1 MTEDLSAK
9 IAALQRG
16 IHVSDSTSI
25 LSLVLDVH
33 QILLSNSDRSD
44 VLHPIWEN
52 SFLEALFSLV
62 SPKLN
67 TPLSLV
73 CGSLLATVLSR
84 SPPSSFSPSALLTSC
99 ISEYFGTIAKSDIP
113 SSACVQSR
121 SATDY
126 CTTSHPPSPLE
137 DATKENEERALQ
149 LRIRIREAE
158 KRESEAEA
166 KLERLR
172 RRVKETKER
181 WRMECEDTRSH
192 LKRQDE
198 EPLAIHPLLFTLSR
212 AASWEVS
219 GQTLTHKSSVFST
232 ALVDHTLNSVCSSS
246 LSACF
251 RVTLRIVRKTN
262 EMSVSPSFSSSPVIG
277 FVPSQQLIHAEG
289 ENLGFFH
296 PSLAFYHFHALDN
309 LLFFF
314 SGASSHS
321 LGADKVVFETGSVV
335 ELEVDLSSSPRKVHL
350 VVNGVTVP
358 VCCSNIPK
366 SIKMGV
372 SVLGMNDSIEFCSLR
387 REPTTRVLCNNNH
400 EESDFKHEETNT
412 EHTTSIERDAHILT
426 QYDSVLAE

>member
-25 LSLVLDVH
+25 LSLVLDIH
-33 QILLSNSDRSD
+33 QILLSNSDRPD
-44 VLHPIWEN
+44 VLLPIWEN
-52 SFLEALFSLV
+52 SFLEAVFSLV

-67 TPLSLV
+67 TPLSLA
-73 CGSLLATVLSR
+73 CGSLLATVFSC
-84 SPPSSFSPSALLTSC
+84 SPPSAFSPSALLTSC
-99 ISEYFGTIAKSDIP
+99 ISEYFGTIAKSDFP
-113 SSACVQSR
+113 SSACVQSQ
-121 SATDY
+121 SVTDH
-126 CTTSHPPSPLE
+126 CTTPHPPSPLE
-137 DATKENEERALQ
+137 DATKENEERVMQ

-198 EPLAIHPLLFTLSR
+198 EPLAIHPLLITLSR

-232 ALVDHTLNSVCSSS
+232 ALVDHTLNSDASDCPEDKRDECVSFLLIVASDWLCSVAAADPRRGREPR
-246 LSACF
+246 L
-251 RVTLRIVRKTN
+251 L
-262 EMSVSPSFSSSPVIG
+262 PS
-277 FVPSQQLIHAEG
+277 
-289 ENLGFFH
+289 
-296 PSLAFYHFHALDN
+296 N

-372 SVLGMNDSIEFCSLR
+372 CVFSFDLVEVSVLGMNDSIEFCSLR

-400 EESDFKHEETNT
+400 EESDW
-412 EHTTSIERDAHILT
+412 AH
-426 QYDSVLAE
+426 